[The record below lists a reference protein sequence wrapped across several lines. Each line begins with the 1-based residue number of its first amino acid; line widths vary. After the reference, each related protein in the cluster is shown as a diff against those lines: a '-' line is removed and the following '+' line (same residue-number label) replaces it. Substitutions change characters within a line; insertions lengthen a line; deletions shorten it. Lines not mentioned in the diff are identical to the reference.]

1 MAADPE
7 IPADSIQA
15 YIDFQLKLN
24 DLQQRG
30 VNPKEVSI
38 EEKSKR
44 ERRKEQT
51 RAAKNFMLETVRNQK
66 RAHDYPL
73 KALEKTQE
81 ITQSTI
87 NQELENIGKT
97 ASKVI
102 NDSQS

>member
-1 MAADPE
+1 MAADPD